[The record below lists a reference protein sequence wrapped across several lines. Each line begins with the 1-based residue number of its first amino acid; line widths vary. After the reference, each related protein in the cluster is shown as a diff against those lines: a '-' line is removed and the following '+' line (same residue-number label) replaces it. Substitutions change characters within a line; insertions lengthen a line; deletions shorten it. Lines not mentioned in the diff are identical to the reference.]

1 MSLKKLLLGLALF
14 FFSLS
19 ALFSEKY
26 FQISETELN
35 QIQTETLQMMNS
47 VKTLTQ
53 SVKELESQKNQYLE
67 LSNELRKENQ
77 QLQAKVKRSQLITL
91 SVGLGVVAGGLTYI
105 IFKE

>member
-14 FFSLS
+14 FFSFS

-26 FQISETELN
+26 FQISESELD
-35 QIQTETLQMMNS
+35 QIQAETLQMMNS
-47 VKTLTQ
+47 VETLTQ
-53 SVKELESQKNQYLE
+53 SVKELESQKKQYLE
-67 LSNELRKENQ
+67 LSNELRKETQ
-77 QLQAKVKRSQLITL
+77 QLQTKVKRYQLITL